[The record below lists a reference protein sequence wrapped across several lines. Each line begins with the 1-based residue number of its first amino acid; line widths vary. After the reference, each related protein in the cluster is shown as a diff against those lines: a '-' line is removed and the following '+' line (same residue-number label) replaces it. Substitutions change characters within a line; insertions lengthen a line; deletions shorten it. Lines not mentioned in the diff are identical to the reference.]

1 MVGQWLDI
9 YLSYGRFN
17 WLKNVDNFDV
27 NSIMKKVDIGYILE
41 IDLEYSDELHVLQK
55 NYPLDPRNFAIPY
68 DMLSDYC
75 KKIADKSEIKVGDV
89 KKLIPN
95 LGKKLIK
102 YFITKIFSCICL

>member
-55 NYPLDPRNFAIPY
+55 NYPLDPRNFAIL
-68 DMLSDYC
+68 MTC
-75 KKIADKSEIKVGDV
+75 CQIII
-89 KKLIPN
+89 KKLQTN
-95 LGKKLIK
+95 LK
-102 YFITKIFSCICL
+102 